1 MAIKLNH
8 KTDTI
13 STSNSAKVLKLK
25 DAQGL
30 QLPSGFTAERPVA
43 EEGTVRYN
51 KDESYLELF
60 GANQWQSLRPKVNIH
75 RYSFTH
81 SMYWLVQHNMNTTR
95 FSETLLTES
104 GRRIYAAINVI
115 DLNSFEVLLTEE
127 TTGYVDV
134 IFDQTNENIIYA
146 N

>member
-13 STSNSAKVLKLK
+13 SSSTAVLKVK

-30 QLPSGFTAERPVA
+30 LLPSGLTSERPPG
-43 EEGTVRYN
+43 EDGTLRFN
-51 KDESYLELF
+51 KDTSYLEVF
-60 GANQWQSLRPKVNIH
+60 GANEWQSLRPKVNIH

-81 SMYWLVQHNMNTTR
+81 SMHWLVQHNMNTTR
-95 FSETLLTES
+95 FSETLLNDN
-104 GRRIYAAINVI
+104 RQRIYAAINII